1 MKNIYK
7 INVENF
13 KLTVNEAL
21 AQIESEIDALK
32 ITNTKCVLK
41 VIHGYGSSGCGGEIK
56 KQIPAFLNSLKAR
69 SKIEDFVENSKF
81 GVLST
86 KYKKYTNIF
95 PELILDND
103 LKNLNPGITIIFL

>member
-21 AQIESEIDALK
+21 AQIENEIDALK
-32 ITNTKCVLK
+32 LGGNKCVLK

-56 KQIPAFLNSLKAR
+56 KNLPAFLNLLK
-69 SKIEDFVENSKF
+69 SGGKIEDYVENSKF
-81 GVLST
+81 GALSQ
-86 KYKKYTNIF
+86 KYKKYTKLF
-95 PELILDND
+95 PELILDAD

>member
-7 INVENF
+7 INVESF

-32 ITNTKCVLK
+32 LINKPCILK

-56 KQIPAFLNSLKAR
+56 KNLPAFLNILKAR
-69 SKIEDFVENSKF
+69 GKIKDYAENSKF
-81 GVLST
+81 GVLSL
-86 KYKKYTNIF
+86 KYKKYSGIF

-103 LKNLNPGITIIFL
+103 LKNLNPGITIIFI